1 MDCMERVKVKI
12 VVKNVDITGEK
23 QVRKKQ
29 IKLISKFKKIL
40 LNRKKMCKERGE
52 VDRMISWLFR
62 AYITTI

>member
-12 VVKNVDITGEK
+12 VVKNVNITSEK

-40 LNRKKMCKERGE
+40 LNR
-52 VDRMISWLFR
+52 
-62 AYITTI
+62 

>member
-40 LNRKKMCKERGE
+40 LNR
-52 VDRMISWLFR
+52 
-62 AYITTI
+62 